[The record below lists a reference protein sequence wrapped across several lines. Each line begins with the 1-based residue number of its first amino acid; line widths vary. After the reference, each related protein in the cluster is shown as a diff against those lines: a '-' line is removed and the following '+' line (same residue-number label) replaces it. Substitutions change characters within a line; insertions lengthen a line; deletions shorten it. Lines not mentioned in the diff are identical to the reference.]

1 MKIRVENL
9 TAAIRVLTGVFAF
22 FIWIV
27 IGSLLFTE
35 PLMLALVGIIVFV
48 WFHKMGGVFAKLLE
62 RTNYEITDIERD
74 KFNVDEEKQSMGRLL
89 DVSQSAELPF
99 GD

>member
-1 MKIRVENL
+1 VKIRVENL